1 MGLIQM
7 NTATLVVLALV
18 VALIAGAVYGCFRTL
33 HSKKCCGSGKS
44 CCKDEETCH
53 CSIRKEQ

>member
-1 MGLIQM
+1 M

-18 VALIAGAVYGCFRTL
+18 VVLIAGAVYGCFRTL
-33 HSKKCCGSGKS
+33 HSKKCCGSRKG

>member
-1 MGLIQM
+1 M

-18 VALIAGAVYGCFRTL
+18 VALIAGAVYGC
-33 HSKKCCGSGKS
+33 